1 MNKETPTMDEVLKR
15 NGINHPHEDAREQF
29 HLIYKRTVAAMTE
42 WEQLTSAPLLAKI
55 EELEERDHY
64 NDRVVL
70 DLQQKLLA
78 TLPMKQRISELEK
91 ERDEL
96 KSLVSDMG
104 KHTNEVV
111 CKHNI
116 LVEEIESLKKENERL
131 KRLVPDHPKAN
142 S

>member
-1 MNKETPTMDEVLKR
+1 
-15 NGINHPHEDAREQF
+15 
-29 HLIYKRTVAAMTE
+29 
-42 WEQLTSAPLLAKI
+42 
-55 EELEERDHY
+55 
-64 NDRVVL
+64 
-70 DLQQKLLA
+70 
-78 TLPMKQRISELEK
+78 LEK

>member
-1 MNKETPTMDEVLKR
+1 MSKTKEEIIRKHTTTENKGDHFSSFFAYPAAMDEYAKQQV
-15 NGINHPHEDAREQF
+15 E
-29 HLIYKRTVAAMTE
+29 
-42 WEQLTSAPLLAKI
+42 LTSAPLLAKI